1 MNPKTQKTLEYIL
14 LAAIV
19 SIAIAAM
26 FSFVYTTYVSR
37 NASTPPPGSQS
48 VEGQLVRQVRIVYIQ
63 DMRTAAFIPCAVYPD
78 VALDC
83 NWEGAVINGAN

>member
-1 MNPKTQKTLEYIL
+1 MNLKTQKTLEYIL

-78 VALDC
+78 VAVDC

>member
-1 MNPKTQKTLEYIL
+1 MNLKTQKTLEYIL

-26 FSFVYTTYVSR
+26 FSFIYSSYVSR

-48 VEGQLVRQVRIVYIQ
+48 VEGQLVREVRIVYIQ

-83 NWEGAVINGAN
+83 NWEGAVTNGDN

>member
-19 SIAIAAM
+19 SLAIAAM
-26 FSFVYTTYVSR
+26 FSFVYTTYVTR

-63 DMRTAAFIPCAVYPD
+63 DMRTAAYVPCAVYPD
-78 VALDC
+78 VAVDC
-83 NWEGAVINGAN
+83 NWEGAVINGTN

>member
-19 SIAIAAM
+19 SLAIAAM

-83 NWEGAVINGAN
+83 N

>member
-1 MNPKTQKTLEYIL
+1 MNLKTQKTLEYIL

-26 FSFVYTTYVSR
+26 FSFVYTSYVSR

-48 VEGQLVRQVRIVYIQ
+48 VEGQLVREVRIVYIQ
-63 DMRTAAFIPCAVYPD
+63 DMRTAAYVPCAVYPD
-78 VALDC
+78 VAVDC
-83 NWEGAVINGAN
+83 NWEGAVPNGDN

>member
-1 MNPKTQKTLEYIL
+1 MEYIL

-37 NASTPPPGSQS
+37 NASTPPPGSQTA
-48 VEGQLVRQVRIVYIQ
+48 EGQLVRQVRIVYIQ
-63 DMRTAAFIPCAVYPD
+63 DMRTDAYIPCAVYPD
-78 VALDC
+78 VAVDC
-83 NWEGAVINGAN
+83 NWEGAIVNGTN

>member
-19 SIAIAAM
+19 AIAIAAT
-26 FSFVYTTYVSR
+26 FSFVYTTYVTR
-37 NASTPPPGSQS
+37 NAFTPPPGSQS

-63 DMRTAAFIPCAVYPD
+63 DMRTEAFIPCAVYPD
-78 VALDC
+78 VAIDC

>member
-1 MNPKTQKTLEYIL
+1 MKLKTQKTLEYIL

-19 SIAIAAM
+19 SLAIAAM

-48 VEGQLVRQVRIVYIQ
+48 VEGQLVRQVRTVYIQ

-78 VALDC
+78 VAIDC
-83 NWEGAVINGAN
+83 NWEGAVINGVN

>member
-1 MNPKTQKTLEYIL
+1 MNLKTQKTLEYIL

-26 FSFVYTTYVSR
+26 FSFIYSSYVSR

-48 VEGQLVRQVRIVYIQ
+48 VEGQLVREVRIVYIQ
-63 DMRTAAFIPCAVYPD
+63 DMRTLAFIPCAVYPD

-83 NWEGAVINGAN
+83 NWEGAVTNGDN

>member
-1 MNPKTQKTLEYIL
+1 MNPKTQKTMEHIL
-14 LAAIV
+14 IAAIAFIV
-19 SIAIAAM
+19 ISAM

-83 NWEGAVINGAN
+83 NWEGEVINGVN

>member
-1 MNPKTQKTLEYIL
+1 MNLKTQKTLEYIL

-26 FSFVYTTYVSR
+26 FSFVHTSYVSR

-48 VEGQLVRQVRIVYIQ
+48 VEGQLVREVHIIYIQ
-63 DMRTAAFIPCAVYPD
+63 DMRTQAYFPCAVYPG

-83 NWEGAVINGAN
+83 NWEGAVTNGDN

>member
-1 MNPKTQKTLEYIL
+1 MNLKTQKTLEYIL

-26 FSFVYTTYVSR
+26 FSFVYTSYVSR
-37 NASTPPPGSQS
+37 NASTPPPGSQT

-63 DMRTAAFIPCAVYPD
+63 DMRTTAFIPCAVYPD

-83 NWEGAVINGAN
+83 NWKGAITNGAN

>member
-1 MNPKTQKTLEYIL
+1 MNLKTQKTLEYIL

-26 FSFVYTTYVSR
+26 FSFIYSSYVSR

-48 VEGQLVRQVRIVYIQ
+48 VEGQLVREVHIIYIQ
-63 DMRTAAFIPCAVYPD
+63 DMRTSAFIPCAVYPD

-83 NWEGAVINGAN
+83 NWEGAVTNGDN

>member
-1 MNPKTQKTLEYIL
+1 MNLKTQKTLEYIL

>member
-1 MNPKTQKTLEYIL
+1 MNLKTQKTLEYIL

-26 FSFVYTTYVSR
+26 FSFIYSSYVSR

-48 VEGQLVRQVRIVYIQ
+48 VEGQLVREVRIVYIQ
-63 DMRTAAFIPCAVYPD
+63 DMRTAAYVPCAVYPD
-78 VALDC
+78 VAVDC
-83 NWEGAVINGAN
+83 NWEGAVTNGDN

>member
-1 MNPKTQKTLEYIL
+1 MNLKTQKTLEYIL

-26 FSFVYTTYVSR
+26 FSFVYSSYVSR

-48 VEGQLVRQVRIVYIQ
+48 VEGQLVREVRIVYIQ

-78 VALDC
+78 VAVDC
-83 NWEGAVINGAN
+83 NWEGAVTNGDN

>member
-1 MNPKTQKTLEYIL
+1 MNLKTQKTLEYIL

-83 NWEGAVINGAN
+83 NWEGAVINGVN

>member
-1 MNPKTQKTLEYIL
+1 MNLKTQKTLEYVL

-19 SIAIAAM
+19 SLAIAAM
-26 FSFVYTTYVSR
+26 FSFVYTSYVSR

-78 VALDC
+78 VAIDC

>member
-1 MNPKTQKTLEYIL
+1 MNLKTQKTLEYIL

-26 FSFVYTTYVSR
+26 FSFIYSSYVSR

-48 VEGQLVRQVRIVYIQ
+48 VEGQLVREVRIVYIQ

-78 VALDC
+78 VAVDC
-83 NWEGAVINGAN
+83 NWEGAVTNGDN

>member
-1 MNPKTQKTLEYIL
+1 MNLKTQKALENIL

-26 FSFVYTTYVSR
+26 FSFIYTTYVSR

-48 VEGQLVRQVRIVYIQ
+48 VEGQLVREVRIVYIQ
-63 DMRTAAFIPCAVYPD
+63 DMRTDAYVPCAVYPD
-78 VALDC
+78 VAVDC
-83 NWEGAVINGAN
+83 NWEGAVINEDN